1 MSLLMSRVQAILAI
15 TQPSLIAEEK
25 YFLIRLLAICNH
37 EEIMSGGVVGET
49 IAELEKCLDM
59 SDKLIKKIRDGMT
72 VKNYLTHMTV
82 SPKSETGQGRPRAG
96 FSLSKEMIKML
107 DVPQSHDIDDSHIPR
122 IEQLLLWRD
131 KDSEQQKSID
141 DLKPVNRI
149 VLAVL
154 YSHANSCGMVSD
166 LGVMRLAKLSGLLT
180 RDRVEC
186 QLNKLK
192 TLRYLID
199 HVSGM
204 TGKYLLGATVG
215 AFFLN
220 VFKAELSNG
229 RRNLLCLQVSS
240 KYINFKPS
248 YYSMTW
254 QADKIFQHHQDL
266 RAARSYYQK
275 VAAAAAD
282 ADAAADAADPKVD
295 AAAAELKDTTLEYF
309 KYRLDG
315 IKKRFLNNQVFS
327 SLVWRKTDNLP
338 HLFLGVPL
346 SEEGDYWMPYFSER
360 KKLVELVFR
369 DMNPFHH
376 RKLLQHKINCYAS
389 VLLSKYWH
397 EVTQTFVL
405 IEDLMKSIKQDLFPT
420 KIREKLI
427 NDFGQQ
433 TKYEQ
438 CGNVVMEAVVLYF
451 YRLVFETALLT
462 KGTIKYLCT
471 GQNLDLSH
479 ANYTILSVEYNLG
492 KPPELFHIHADFKN
506 NSPSHSCI
514 KLNIAATGEL
524 SCSL

>member
-1 MSLLMSRVQAILAI
+1 MYLLMSRVQAILAM

-25 YFLIRLLAICNH
+25 YFLIRLLAIYNH

-49 IAELEKCLDM
+49 IAELEKCLGM
-59 SDKLIKKIRDGMT
+59 SDKLIKKVRDGLT
-72 VKNYLTHMTV
+72 VKNHLTNMTV

-107 DVPQSHDIDDSHIPR
+107 DVPQSHRIHEDHIPR

-131 KDSEQQKSID
+131 KGSEQQKSIT
-141 DLKPVNRI
+141 DLKPANRI
-149 VLAVL
+149 LLAVL
-154 YSHANSCGMVSD
+154 YSQANSCGMVTD

-180 RDRVEC
+180 RDRIEC

-192 TLRYLID
+192 TLDYLID

-204 TGKYLLGATVG
+204 TGKYLLGATEG

-220 VFKAELSNG
+220 VFKAGLSND

-240 KYINFKPS
+240 EYINFLPS
-248 YYSMTW
+248 CYSMTW
-254 QADKIFQHHQDL
+254 QVDKIFQHHQDL

-275 VAAAAAD
+275 VAD
-282 ADAAADAADPKVD
+282 RDPKVN
-295 AAAAELKDTTLEYF
+295 AAVAESKDTTLEYF
-309 KYRLDG
+309 KYRLGG
-315 IKKRFLNNQVFS
+315 IKKWFLDNQVFS

-346 SEEGDYWMPYFSER
+346 LEEGDYWISYFSER

-369 DMNPFHH
+369 DMNLFHH

-389 VLLSKYWH
+389 VLLSKHWH

-405 IEDLMKSIKQDLFPT
+405 IEDFMGSIEQDLFPT

-433 TKYEQ
+433 TEYEQ
-438 CGNVVMEAVVLYF
+438 CGSVVMEAVVLYF

-471 GQNLDLSH
+471 GQNLDISH
-479 ANYTILSVEYNLG
+479 ASYTILSVGYNLR
-492 KPPELFHIHADFKN
+492 KPPQFFQIHADFRN